1 MFQRIMEG
9 WTVGKDGWA
18 AGWMDGWTD
27 RWLDERMDISAELVY
42 VIRRAGGR
50 ES

>member
-1 MFQRIMEG
+1 MEG
-9 WTVGKDGWA
+9 WTVGKDEWA

-27 RWLDERMDISAELVY
+27 RWLDERMDERMDISAELVY
-42 VIRRAGGR
+42 IIRRAGGR